1 MLKKNIQIFAIGLII
16 IGICILSIYQIYH
29 TPQLSSTN
37 YNNELQT
44 QAFSKEDYSPIIEE
58 EKQALGNITVTD
70 LNFNQKGFFNNSG
83 RYPDLEDD
91 LISGAL
97 NMLYL
102 GTEFVETKDLAQVD
116 NLNKNIVDS
125 NKITVILN
133 ESIDV
138 VYDTTFPNVEGY
150 LIYGPRLFPCKLIQ
164 LLLKNESISIQE
176 VSENEYEIDPFN
188 FLYFDYLQYFETNRN
203 TFTMYLIWEYNITI
217 RDWILYQDSKDKM
230 LVQQQQEVVSPLFY
244 YNFSVIGQKFVN
256 FSDRIFSE
264 DVDLNLKLNLPDKD
278 RLYGHT
284 LKVGAIEINNFLNLD
299 NSVNVSTVGNRQL
312 ISLTFSANYTIV
324 FINPVEK
331 TWAIDRLVKNQNIR
345 ERIYFPSLIEGPR
358 HILLKYLMIYED
370 TIIVDQVISNSS
382 LFSRDVQ
389 YYDLNISKLKEEF
402 QPSLIF
408 TKNAVKKLGI
418 KIVLPYLIVGETAP
432 LIIKYDANSNLI
444 IKVTD
449 IINMPLV
456 GVDIELY
463 YFQKNYGTYIS
474 NDLNQVMSPST
485 TNENGQVV
493 IRYVPNGNY
502 IIRIYDGTILIKEAV
517 ISTYNEINLVRTDR
531 IHFPLVI
538 LFFLIISSVS
548 LLLGLISYTRYKKR
562 RNLK

>member
-1 MLKKNIQIFAIGLII
+1 
-16 IGICILSIYQIYH
+16 
-29 TPQLSSTN
+29 
-37 YNNELQT
+37 
-44 QAFSKEDYSPIIEE
+44 
-58 EKQALGNITVTD
+58 
-70 LNFNQKGFFNNSG
+70 
-83 RYPDLEDD
+83 
-91 LISGAL
+91 
-97 NMLYL
+97 
-102 GTEFVETKDLAQVD
+102 
-116 NLNKNIVDS
+116 
-125 NKITVILN
+125 
-133 ESIDV
+133 
-138 VYDTTFPNVEGY
+138 
-150 LIYGPRLFPCKLIQ
+150 
-164 LLLKNESISIQE
+164 
-176 VSENEYEIDPFN
+176 
-188 FLYFDYLQYFETNRN
+188 
-203 TFTMYLIWEYNITI
+203 
-217 RDWILYQDSKDKM
+217 
-230 LVQQQQEVVSPLFY
+230 
-244 YNFSVIGQKFVN
+244 
-256 FSDRIFSE
+256 
-264 DVDLNLKLNLPDKD
+264 
-278 RLYGHT
+278 
-284 LKVGAIEINNFLNLD
+284 
-299 NSVNVSTVGNRQL
+299 
-312 ISLTFSANYTIV
+312 
-324 FINPVEK
+324 
-331 TWAIDRLVKNQNIR
+331 
-345 ERIYFPSLIEGPR
+345 
-358 HILLKYLMIYED
+358 
-370 TIIVDQVISNSS
+370 
-382 LFSRDVQ
+382 DVQ

-463 YFQKNYGTYIS
+463 YFQKSYGTYIS

>member
-16 IGICILSIYQIYH
+16 IVICILSIYQIYH

-256 FSDRIFSE
+256 FSDKIFSE
-264 DVDLNLKLNLPDKD
+264 DVDLSLKLNLPDKD

-432 LIIKYDANSNLI
+432 LIIKY
-444 IKVTD
+444 
-449 IINMPLV
+449 
-456 GVDIELY
+456 
-463 YFQKNYGTYIS
+463 
-474 NDLNQVMSPST
+474 
-485 TNENGQVV
+485 
-493 IRYVPNGNY
+493 
-502 IIRIYDGTILIKEAV
+502 
-517 ISTYNEINLVRTDR
+517 
-531 IHFPLVI
+531 
-538 LFFLIISSVS
+538 
-548 LLLGLISYTRYKKR
+548 
-562 RNLK
+562 